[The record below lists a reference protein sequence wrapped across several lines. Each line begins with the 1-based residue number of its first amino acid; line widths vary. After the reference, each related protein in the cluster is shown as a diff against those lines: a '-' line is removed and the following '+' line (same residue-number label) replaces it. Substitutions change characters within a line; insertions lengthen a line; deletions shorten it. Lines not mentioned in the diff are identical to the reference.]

1 MCNTQHMAWDLLFPI
16 VNGSLTDTEGP
27 RRGPSGRG
35 KKSHGPKV
43 GWQDPCQAVK
53 KGRIHLSLTL
63 NYAVRSG
70 TGNQNGPKMIV
81 LQGGPTVY
89 VLKIQYGVH
98 IL

>member
-43 GWQDPCQAVK
+43 G
-53 KGRIHLSLTL
+53 
-63 NYAVRSG
+63 
-70 TGNQNGPKMIV
+70 
-81 LQGGPTVY
+81 
-89 VLKIQYGVH
+89 
-98 IL
+98 